1 MSREIREK
9 AKSLLNEKIKQD
21 KEIVDKNQKHLER
34 GNDEPRKSS
43 SRQGL
48 VNLST
53 KLHRELVQ
61 ALRVSLSY
69 NLKK

>member
-1 MSREIREK
+1 MSRQIRDK
-9 AKSLLNEKIKQD
+9 AKELLQEKIEQD
-21 KEIVDKNQKHLER
+21 NETVEKNRKHLER

-53 KLHRELVQ
+53 KYHRELVQ
-61 ALRVSLSY
+61 ALRV
-69 NLKK
+69 